1 MNGTAPE
8 GSVPLILANHGGSD
22 DPRQYVDEIGLL
34 ELAGKE
40 HFAIVA
46 PEEQYI
52 FTVLR
57 DILPDFTRYILDKYP
72 ALDRSRVYVTGYSM
86 GGFATLNAI
95 FGDSSIFA
103 AAAPQAG
110 AGIPPTEEN
119 ELQYKDID
127 LPIMIFHS
135 EYDLFFYI
143 DPATG
148 NITDRVKGDLN
159 RFLRYN
165 EMDELEFDFEAYPIN
180 GFEGDRYEEKLLNG
194 EHLNRCWTMLND
206 EGVPMVA
213 FNYTCDLQHALY
225 PEYAKLIWD
234 YCKQFS
240 RDLETG
246 AVIYNPYA
254 E

>member
-1 MNGTAPE
+1 MLLCLVMLLSSVSARALNYPEHSGNPATFETLEEAHANGPAAIQDLEENATKTP
-8 GSVPLILANHGGSD
+8 VPH
-22 DPRQYVDEIGLL
+22 
-34 ELAGKE
+34 
-40 HFAIVA
+40 
-46 PEEQYI
+46 
-52 FTVLR
+52 
-57 DILPDFTRYILDKYP
+57 P

-135 EYDLFFYI
+135 EYALFFYI